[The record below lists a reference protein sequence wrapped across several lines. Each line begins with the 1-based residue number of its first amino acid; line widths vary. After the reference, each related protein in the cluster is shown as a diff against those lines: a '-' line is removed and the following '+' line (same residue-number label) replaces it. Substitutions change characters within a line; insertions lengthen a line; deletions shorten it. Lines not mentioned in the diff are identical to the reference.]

1 LSSSTPISAARAARL
16 ILRLRLARFFNQ
28 VASGFQRFRRGSANS
43 KRTATPGKSKLGW
56 FVGAIVA
63 LSMIFSFTN
72 IARQAMANIKERL
85 GSTTTTV
92 TVAKSPVDAGAPQGW
107 LGAQLSNLTKQ
118 DAEALGRGEARGAKV
133 TGTVAASPAA
143 KVGLE
148 RNDIITGLD
157 QQDIANA
164 RDLIRIVASKA
175 PGTSV
180 ELILWRNGK
189 ERRVPILLAA
199 RPTGAVSPQH
209 KRLAL
214 PVAPGYALP
223 WEVLQGA
230 LLEACVLLLATL
242 LMALASREIAQP
254 DWDVEWLVTFPVPL
268 TTLLGVRILERTLVN
283 PTGLFILWPFLSV
296 VAWEAGYRVAAPLLG
311 LAVTFALLAILTT
324 IWTLCDTGLRL
335 NLSPPKLRNLQAILS
350 IVAVGCL
357 YLAMSPGIAAD
368 SYLLGWAPGVPAI
381 LFWLPPG
388 LAIGALTAT
397 QPADAGLALLA
408 LAIEVLICVALG
420 FAVLA
425 YQVRLGVV
433 SVAGRE
439 SGRGIS
445 KRPPATRAT
454 TRRLPLSPIQAR
466 ELKLLA
472 RDRSFLVQT
481 LLLPVIIIGAQVLL
495 NTPGRTFAVGLG
507 SPEHVAAAAFAVA
520 AYTLMF
526 SAFQTLNSEGQ
537 ALWILY
543 TLPRSLETILRE
555 KAVLWGVV
563 CLAYAIAVI
572 ALGLAWNPTF
582 SLHQL
587 ELISIILLGV
597 PIFAVISTA
606 LGVFACDP
614 LAQLVQRRVRPSYLY
629 LYMLLASLYV
639 VAIYASSIWQR
650 AGLIVLTALLGM
662 ALWQK
667 ARDHLP
673 YLLDPDASP
682 PARVSVADG
691 LIAALLFFVLQ
702 ALIALA
708 LSSGEPKLTGRA
720 TTIAFAVAGAATYA
734 CVRFVYWRLKTEGVP
749 RVWGAAPMSSVV
761 STSAWGVLGG
771 SLTAAAGLVYLNLI
785 AHTQLFETAHESA
798 FKGDELAWLALLTVC
813 AAPIFEEFIFRGLIF
828 GGLRRSL
835 GLGASLLASAAIFA
849 IVHPAASVIPVF
861 GLGIGAALVYERT
874 RFLLGPMLV
883 HGVYNAAI
891 VGYQALS

>member
-1 LSSSTPISAARAARL
+1 VSASTPISAARAARL

-28 VASGFQRFRRGSANS
+28 VASGFQRFRREPVSG
-43 KRTATPGKSKLGW
+43 KRTATPGKNKLGW
-56 FVGAIVA
+56 FVGGLVA

-72 IARQAMANIKERL
+72 IARQAMANLQERL
-85 GSTTTTV
+85 GSTTV
-92 TVAKSPVDAGAPQGW
+92 TVAKSPADAGPPQGW
-107 LGAQLSNLTKQ
+107 LGAQLANLTKEEAQ
-118 DAEALGRGEARGAKV
+118 ALGRGEVQGAKV

-143 KVGLE
+143 KAGLQ
-148 RNDIITGLD
+148 RDDIIIGVD
-157 QQDIANA
+157 RQDIASA
-164 RDLIRIVASKA
+164 RDLIRLVASQA
-175 PGTSV
+175 PGASV
-180 ELILWRNGK
+180 ELIVMRSGK
-189 ERRVPILLAA
+189 KLPLPVLLAA
-199 RPTGAVSPQH
+199 RPTGAVTPQH
-209 KRLAL
+209 KRVPL
-214 PVAPGYALP
+214 PAAPGYALP
-223 WEVLQGA
+223 WQVLQGS
-230 LLEACVLLLATL
+230 LLEACVLMAATL
-242 LMALASREIAQP
+242 LMLLASREIAQP

-283 PTGLFILWPFLSV
+283 PAGFFILWPFLSV
-296 VAWEAGYRVAAPLLG
+296 VAWEAGHRFAAPLLG
-311 LAVTFALLAILTT
+311 LAVAFALLGILTT
-324 IWTLCDTGLRL
+324 IWTICDTGLRL
-335 NLSPPKLRNLQAILS
+335 NLSPPKLRNLQALLS
-350 IVAVGCL
+350 IVAVGSL

-368 SYLLGWAPGVPAI
+368 SYLLRWAPEVPS
-381 LFWLPPG
+381 LLLWLPPG
-388 LAIGALTAT
+388 LAIRALAAAA
-397 QPADAGLALLA
+397 PPEAGLALLA
-408 LAIEVLICVALG
+408 LMLEALIGVALG
-420 FAVLA
+420 FAILA
-425 YQVRLGVV
+425 YQVRSGVV

-439 SGRGIS
+439 SGRAIG
-445 KRPPATRAT
+445 KRPLGTRAA

-472 RDRSFLVQT
+472 RDRTFLVQT
-481 LLLPVIIIGAQVLL
+481 LVLPIIIIGAQVLL

-543 TLPRSLETILRE
+543 TLPRSLEAILRE
-555 KAVLWGVV
+555 KALLWGIV

-572 ALGLAWNPTF
+572 ALGLAWNRTF
-582 SLHQL
+582 SVQQL
-587 ELISIILLGV
+587 ELITIVLLGV
-597 PIFAVISTA
+597 PIFAVIGTA

-650 AGLIVLTALLGM
+650 AGLIVLTGLLSL

-702 ALIALA
+702 ALVALA

-720 TTIAFAVAGAATYA
+720 TTIAFAVAGAMTYA
-734 CVRFVYWRLKTEGVP
+734 CVRFAYWRLKTEGVP
-749 RVWGAAPMSSVV
+749 RLLGAAPKSTLV
-761 STSAWGVLGG
+761 SAIAWGVVGG
-771 SLTAAAGLVYLNLI
+771 SLAAAAGFVYLNLI
-785 AHTQLFETAHESA
+785 AQTQLFETAREST
-798 FKGDELAWLALLTVC
+798 FGRDELAWLALLTVC

-835 GLGASLLASAAIFA
+835 GLGASVLASAAIFA

-874 RFLLGPMLV
+874 RFLLGPMVV